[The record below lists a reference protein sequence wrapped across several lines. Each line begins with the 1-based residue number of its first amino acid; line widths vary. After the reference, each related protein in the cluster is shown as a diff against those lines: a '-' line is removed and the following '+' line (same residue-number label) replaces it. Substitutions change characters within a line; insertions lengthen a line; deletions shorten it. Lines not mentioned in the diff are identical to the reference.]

1 MAGQLDLFGAA
12 RAEGGERP
20 ASEGRSARPEL
31 APASPD
37 PRALS
42 TILASEPQKQNPS
55 GEGFDRAA
63 EAAAGGET
71 DSTTPPELAQAL
83 AAIVELIAE
92 PDRWCQGC
100 AARDDLGK
108 PAIPAA
114 SLRLSAYGAFAL
126 LRFEGR
132 ITDDAARRLWFE
144 LDART
149 PRKLGQ
155 RQPFA
160 RWHDLETT
168 THGQV
173 LALLKGRGVL
183 P

>member
-1 MAGQLDLFGAA
+1 MAEQLDLFGAA

-20 ASEGRSARPEL
+20 ASKGRSARPEL

-42 TILASEPQKQNPS
+42 TTLASEPQKQNPS
-55 GEGFDRAA
+55 REGFDRAA

-126 LRFEGR
+126 LRFDGR
-132 ITDDAARRLWFE
+132 IDDRTARQLWLW

-149 PRKLGQ
+149 PRSALG
-155 RQPFA
+155 RVPFA
-160 RWHDLETT
+160 RWHDSPGT
-168 THGQV
+168 THAQV
-173 LALLKGRGVL
+173 IAFLKGRAVV